1 MKILFRKENRAKIE
15 KVIKDNQKR
24 ARVRKMNVSLLDDA
38 LWNLELKLGIKKK
51 DMVGIVADI
60 DWYAADNQHC
70 TPPQSTHIVVER
82 TASGWCVTDVYR
94 GEQRRWNRRFDV
106 TLTERAKEAIVE
118 SKLRFR

>member
-1 MKILFRKENRAKIE
+1 MKILFKHENIEKIE
-15 KVIKDNQKR
+15 GVIEDNQKR
-24 ARVRKMNVSLLDDA
+24 ARVRKMNAFLLNDA
-38 LWNLELKLGIKKK
+38 LYILESRLGIKKK
-51 DMVGIVADI
+51 DMVGIIADI

-70 TPPQSTHIVVER
+70 TPPKSTHIVVER

>member
-1 MKILFRKENRAKIE
+1 MKILFKHENIE
-15 KVIKDNQKR
+15 KIKGVIEDNQKR
-24 ARVRKMNVSLLDDA
+24 ARVRKMNAFLLNDA
-38 LWNLELKLGIKKK
+38 LYILESRLGIKKK
-51 DMVGIVADI
+51 DMVGIIADI

-70 TPPQSTHIVVER
+70 TPPKSTHIVVER